1 MAFLY
6 RLESEDGSQIGPPTL
21 RTANRSWR
29 VGDTILFP
37 GRTLRVVEVRDLDAD
52 QAPTL
57 VVRDTAEF
65 ASGDAA

>member
-1 MAFLY
+1 
-6 RLESEDGSQIGPPTL
+6 
-21 RTANRSWR
+21 

>member
-6 RLESEDGSQIGPPTL
+6 RLESEDGSPIGPPTL

-37 GRTLRVVEVRDLDAD
+37 GRTLRVKESTGRTDDFCGVTVPAL
-52 QAPTL
+52 
-57 VVRDTAEF
+57 
-65 ASGDAA
+65 S